1 MIYTTCMKLGLLT
14 NKSTKS
20 VQKQISVQKQK
31 KSVQKLICKKSIIA
45 HKKAHKSNYSVVK
58 EKKKH
63 LLMAQTR
70 RLASSGPVFIVAAF
84 HLAYFIDYYLHM

>member
-31 KSVQKLICKKSIIA
+31 KGVQKLICKKSIIA
-45 HKKAHKSNYSVVK
+45 HKKAYKSNYSVVK
-58 EKKKH
+58 EKKN
-63 LLMAQTR
+63 T
-70 RLASSGPVFIVAAF
+70 
-84 HLAYFIDYYLHM
+84 Y